1 MPQPQF
7 LPTVMVTNFFLGKET
22 SKQKSNAHSH
32 LNRTAQNAIV
42 NNSYKSKFHKKIN
55 NLFQVMNSLDPF
67 SSDRTLRPTC
77 SLLGSLVKQ
86 LPLKGFDDARLVGF
100 GGIAMVRAV
109 CETLNHFHS
118 LLRRPV
124 KQQLEDS
131 DGSISLPSIPS
142 NNPKPGS
149 TLFHT
154 TNSHFVEM
162 DFQRNLHCRILKT
175 IFSNLLF
182 Q

>member
-1 MPQPQF
+1 M
-7 LPTVMVTNFFLGKET
+7 GKET
-22 SKQKSNAHSH
+22 FNQKPNAHSH

-42 NNSYKSKFHKKIN
+42 NNSYKSKFYKKIN
-55 NLFQVMNSLDPF
+55 NLFQVRNSLDPF

-77 SLLGSLVKQ
+77 SLLGSLVQQ
-86 LPLKGFDDARLVGF
+86 LPPKGFDNAVLVGL
-100 GGIAMVRAV
+100 GGIVVVRAV
-109 CETLNHFHS
+109 CETLNHFRS
-118 LLRRPV
+118 LSRRPT
-124 KQQLEDS
+124 KQQPEDS

-142 NNPKPGS
+142 NNPKLGS

-162 DFQRNLHCRILKT
+162 DFQRNPHCGILKT
-175 IFSNLLF
+175 IFNNLLF